1 MLPEPLICT
10 VSAKTLVGDMLE
22 MSFDN
27 IQTPILWRNFMP
39 RRNQISN
46 AISSDLYSVQI
57 LKKFEVP
64 TPQSEFEKWACVE
77 VTEVA
82 DIPQNMKLLTIPEG
96 LYAIF
101 HYNGSDTEGYK
112 VFQWIFNQWLPNT
125 IYEFDNRPQFE
136 ILNEKYKRNNVDSEE
151 DIYIPIKFKKA
162 DQFSY

>member
-1 MLPEPLICT
+1 MLLEPLICT

-22 MSFDN
+22 MSFNN

-39 RRNQISN
+39 RRNQVLN
-46 AISSDLYSVQI
+46 AVSSDLYSVQV

-64 TPQSEFEKWACVE
+64 NPQSEFEKWACVE

-82 DIPQNMKLLTIPEG
+82 DIPQNMKVLTIPEG
-96 LYAIF
+96 LYAVF
-101 HYNGSDTEGYK
+101 HYKGLDTEGYK

-136 ILNEKYKRNNVDSEE
+136 ILSEKYKRNNVDSEE
-151 DIYIPIKFKKA
+151 DIYIPIKLKKA
-162 DQFSY
+162 EI

>member
-64 TPQSEFEKWACVE
+64 NPQSEFEKWACVE

-82 DIPQNMKLLTIPEG
+82 NIPQNMKVLTIPEG

-101 HYNGSDTEGYK
+101 HYKGLDTEGYK
-112 VFQWIFNQWLPNT
+112 VFQWIFNHWLPNT

-136 ILNEKYKRNNVDSEE
+136 ILSEKYKRNNVDSEE
-151 DIYIPIKFKKA
+151 DIYIPIKFLKA
-162 DQFSY
+162 EF

>member
-22 MSFDN
+22 ISFDN

-39 RRNQISN
+39 RRNQILN
-46 AISSDLYSVQI
+46 AVSTELYSVQI
-57 LKKFEVP
+57 LKKFELP
-64 TPQSEFEKWACVE
+64 TAQSEFEKWACVE

-82 DIPQNMKLLTIPEG
+82 DIPQNMKVLTIPEG

-101 HYNGSDTEGYK
+101 HYRGLDTEGYK

-125 IYEFDNRPQFE
+125 DFEFDSRPQFE
-136 ILNEKYKRNNVDSEE
+136 ILSEKYKRNSVDSEE
-151 DIYIPIKFKKA
+151 EIYIPIKFKKA
-162 DQFSY
+162 EI

>member
-1 MLPEPLICT
+1 MLAEPLICT

-27 IQTPILWRNFMP
+27 IQTPMLWRNFMP
-39 RRNQISN
+39 RRNQILN
-46 AISSDLYSVQI
+46 AVSSDLYSVQV

-64 TPQSEFEKWACVE
+64 NPQSEFEKWACVE

-82 DIPQNMKLLTIPEG
+82 DIPQNMNVLTIPEG
-96 LYAIF
+96 LYAVF
-101 HYNGSDTEGYK
+101 HYKGLDTEGYK

-136 ILNEKYKRNNVDSEE
+136 ILSEKYKRNSVDSEE
-151 DIYIPIKFKKA
+151 DIYIPIKLKKA
-162 DQFSY
+162 EI

>member
-39 RRNQISN
+39 RRNQILN
-46 AISSDLYSVQI
+46 AVSTELYSVQI
-57 LKKFEVP
+57 LKKFELP
-64 TPQSEFEKWACVE
+64 TAKSEFEKWACVE

-82 DIPQNMKLLTIPEG
+82 NIPQNMKVLTIPKG
-96 LYAIF
+96 LYAVF
-101 HYNGSDTEGYK
+101 HYKGLDTEGYK

-125 IYEFDNRPQFE
+125 DFEFDSRPQFE
-136 ILNEKYKRNNVDSEE
+136 ILSEKYKRNSVDSEE
-151 DIYIPIKFKKA
+151 DIYIPIKLKKA
-162 DQFSY
+162 EI

>member
-1 MLPEPLICT
+1 MLLEPLICT

-39 RRNQISN
+39 RRNQVLN
-46 AISSDLYSVQI
+46 AVSSDLYSVQV

-64 TPQSEFEKWACVE
+64 NPQSEFEKWACVE

-82 DIPQNMKLLTIPEG
+82 DIPQNMKVLTIPEG
-96 LYAIF
+96 LYAVF
-101 HYNGSDTEGYK
+101 HYKGLDTEGYK

-136 ILNEKYKRNNVDSEE
+136 ILSEKYKRNSVDSEE
-151 DIYIPIKFKKA
+151 DIYIPIKLKKA
-162 DQFSY
+162 EI